1 MNRTKERVL
10 NAVLIVLAA
19 GLLISTVSL
28 AVLYR
33 TASGRLTAV
42 TEDREAMKARLA
54 DLNTELSGLT
64 AELDQLESEKKAA
77 EAEAREKALKID
89 GLESMIK
96 LLEDAQEGMTE
107 TNTQLSARL
116 TEANRMADSLRGD
129 VDTLN
134 RKIELQ
140 TEKVNALRERSS
152 ALKATVSGLE
162 EELKDAREE
171 IRAWEEAAEPLP
183 SPMGQEVAEM
193 MTLSAQEEEPPL
205 QDGNTGSDD
214 TDPAVLDDE
223 SEIPEEGVPD
233 ENPEAPDAEIP
244 DAEIPD
250 EKISVPEE
258 TEPAEAEQ
266 VQLDPEPVHPDPD
279 PPVEAEPVQPAPVQP
294 DSVPAVPVRPA
305 VRESSFPETEPV
317 NLLMKYM
324 EGGAP
329 MRWDWVSGTNQ
340 LTEIYPALAYYY
352 EDLATGDVVSYNP
365 DVINYAASLIKV
377 PYLYSVLL
385 ELEQFESSHPRGA
398 DGKIVY
404 GPGEE
409 KYNLDEIWVYDPATM
424 YEEGSGEI
432 MEMEAGISMPVRQL
446 FEYAILY
453 SDNIAWMQIYDR
465 FGYDSFY
472 ALMGRLGVQGTNT
485 DFMDLT
491 ARDCGKILKDVYR
504 YFSTGSSYALWLQ
517 NLMSRSKYGHLI
529 ADHYPGILVCHK
541 YGWDVESY
549 HDMAIIY
556 DEHPY
561 ILVIMTDYEDGG
573 ATAAQYFAD
582 VVSMTKVIHATNR

>member
-1 MNRTKERVL
+1 MNRMKERIL

-33 TASGRLTAV
+33 TAAGKLTTAA
-42 TEDREAMKARLA
+42 EDRAAMKASLA
-54 DLNTELSGLT
+54 ELNSELSGLT
-64 AELDQLESEKKAA
+64 AELEQLEAEKKAA
-77 EAEAREKALKID
+77 EAEAQEKALKID

-96 LLEDAQEGMTE
+96 LLEDAQDGMTE

-129 VDTLN
+129 VDALN

-140 TEKVNALRERSS
+140 TEKVNALRERSAS
-152 ALKATVSGLE
+152 LKETVAGLE

-171 IRAWEEAAEPLP
+171 IRAWEEAAAPLS
-183 SPMGQEVAEM
+183 SPMGQEVGDLLTMAVREDEPEPAEVAAEPDPGP
-193 MTLSAQEEEPPL
+193 SAADEETE
-205 QDGNTGSDD
+205 
-214 TDPAVLDDE
+214 V
-223 SEIPEEGVPD
+223 PEEGVPD
-233 ENPEAPDAEIP
+233 VNPELTAPA
-244 DAEIPD
+244 
-250 EKISVPEE
+250 E
-258 TEPAEAEQ
+258 TEPQPPQPPQPDPEPEPAPAPEP
-266 VQLDPEPVHPDPD
+266 DPEPVPPEPAVQPQPDPV
-279 PPVEAEPVQPAPVQP
+279 PVKPVQ
-294 DSVPAVPVRPA
+294 PA
-305 VRESSFPETEPV
+305 VRESSLPETEPV
-317 NLLMKYM
+317 NVLMKYM
-324 EGGAP
+324 ESGAP
-329 MRWDWVSGTNQ
+329 LRWDWISGTSQ
-340 LTEIYPALAYYY
+340 LTEIYPTLAYYY

-365 DVINYAASLIKV
+365 DVITYAASLIKV
-377 PYLYSVLL
+377 PYIYSVLL
-385 ELEQFESSHPRGA
+385 EIEQFEASHPRGA

-409 KYNLDEIWVYDPATM
+409 KYDLDEIWVYDPATM

-432 MEMEAGISMPVRQL
+432 MEMEGGVSMPVRQL

-453 SDNIAWMQIYDR
+453 SDNIAWMQIYYR

-472 ALMGRLGVQGTNT
+472 NLMSRLGVQGTDT

-504 YFSTGSSYALWLQ
+504 YFSTGSVYALWLQ

-556 DEHPY
+556 EEHPY
-561 ILVIMTDYEDGG
+561 ILVIMTDYEDAG
-573 ATAAQYFAD
+573 ATAARYFAD
-582 VVSMTKVIHATNR
+582 VVAMTKVIHATNR

>member
-42 TEDREAMKARLA
+42 TEDRESMKARLA
-54 DLNTELSGLT
+54 DLNAELSGLN

-77 EAEAREKALKID
+77 EAEAREKTLKID
-89 GLESMIK
+89 GLESMIE
-96 LLEDAQEGMTE
+96 LLEDAQEGMSE

-152 ALKATVSGLE
+152 ALKETVSGLE

-171 IRAWEEAAEPLP
+171 IRAWEEAAAPLS
-183 SPMGQEVAEM
+183 SPMGQEVAEL
-193 MTLSAQEEEPPL
+193 MTLSAEEEEPPAER
-205 QDGNTGSDD
+205 NSA
-214 TDPAVLDDE
+214 DPAPADE
-223 SEIPEEGVPD
+223 TGIPEEGVPD
-233 ENPEAPDAEIP
+233 DNPEAPETQAPDTEIP
-244 DAEIPD
+244 DNN
-250 EKISVPEE
+250 VPNEE
-258 TEPAEAEQ
+258 PSAPEDTEPPET
-266 VQLDPEPVHPDPD
+266 VQPDPEP
-279 PPVEAEPVQPAPVQP
+279 PVEPEPVQPDPVQP
-294 DSVPAVPVRPA
+294 EPVPVTPVKPA
-305 VRESSFPETEPV
+305 VRESSLPETEPV
-317 NLLMKYM
+317 NVLMKYM

-329 MRWDWVSGTNQ
+329 LRWDWVSGTNQ
-340 LTEIYPALAYYY
+340 LTEIYPTLAYYY

-365 DVINYAASLIKV
+365 DVITYAASLIKV
-377 PYLYSVLL
+377 PYIYSVLL
-385 ELEQFESSHPRGA
+385 ELEQFEASHPRGA

-432 MEMEAGISMPVRQL
+432 MEMEAGVSMPVRQL

-453 SDNIAWMQIYDR
+453 SDNIAWMQIYYR

-472 ALMGRLGVQGTNT
+472 NLMSRLGVQGTNT

-504 YFSTGSSYALWLQ
+504 YFSTGSAYALWLQ

-529 ADHYPGILVCHK
+529 AEHYPGVLVCHK

-549 HDMAIIY
+549 HDMAIVY

>member
-1 MNRTKERVL
+1 MNRTKERIL

-19 GLLISTVSL
+19 GLLVSTVTL
-28 AVLYR
+28 AVMYR
-33 TASGRLTAV
+33 TAAGKLTSAA
-42 TEDREAMKARLA
+42 EDRAAMKAELS
-54 DLNTELSGLT
+54 DLKAELSGLNE
-64 AELDQLESEKKAA
+64 ELDQLEAEKKAA
-77 EAEAREKALKID
+77 EAEAEDKALKID
-89 GLESMIK
+89 GLESMIE

-129 VDTLN
+129 VEALN
-134 RKIELQ
+134 RKIGLQ
-140 TEKVNALRERSS
+140 TEKVNALRERSN
-152 ALKATVSGLE
+152 ALRETVAGLE

-171 IRAWEEAAEPLP
+171 ILAWEEAALPLP
-183 SPMGQEVAEM
+183 SPMGQEVGEL
-193 MTLSAQEEEPPL
+193 MTLAAEEEAG
-205 QDGNTGSDD
+205 DGEPDLPET
-214 TDPAVLDDE
+214 TAPETAPEPAVTGDE
-223 SEIPEEGVPD
+223 PEPPEEGVPD
-233 ENPEAPDAEIP
+233 VNPELRDAE
-244 DAEIPD
+244 
-250 EKISVPEE
+250 E
-258 TEPAEAEQ
+258 TQP
-266 VQLDPEPVHPDPD
+266 
-279 PPVEAEPVQPAPVQP
+279 AEPVQPDPGPTAPTVTP
-294 DSVPAVPVRPA
+294 PATSVK
-305 VRESSFPETEPV
+305 ESSLPETEPV

-324 EGGAP
+324 ESGAP
-329 MRWDWVSGTNQ
+329 MRWDWVSGTNR
-340 LTEIYPALAYYY
+340 LTEIYPTLAYYY
-352 EDLATGDVVSYNP
+352 EDLVTGDVVSYNP
-365 DVINYAASLIKV
+365 DRVTYAASLIKV
-377 PYLYSVLL
+377 PYIYSVLL
-385 ELEQFESSHPRGA
+385 ELEQFEASHPRGA
-398 DGKIVY
+398 DGEIVY

-432 MEMEAGISMPVRQL
+432 MEMEGGISMPVRQL

-453 SDNIAWMQIYDR
+453 SDNIAWMQIYYR

-472 ALMGRLGVQGTNT
+472 NLMARLGVQGTNT

-504 YFSTGSSYALWLQ
+504 YFSTGSTYALWLQ

-529 ADHYPGILVCHK
+529 ADHYPGVLVCHK

-573 ATAAQYFAD
+573 ATAARYFAD
-582 VVSMTKVIHATNR
+582 VVSMTKVIHATNC